1 MAATPSQ
8 QAAID
13 CNGNLVMFAGPGSG
27 KTSTSVTK
35 SVLILSDMNNSLVMT
50 TFTKEAAKEM
60 RTRLDKKLAEL
71 GLPPASEDRLRISTF
86 DSLTYWHLRQCA
98 PGGRVN
104 LLNPTAQAP
113 RIWQLCAEL
122 GIGKFDE
129 HSQWFDAYQATID
142 REPLIETISRESPNS
157 LVLID
162 AYYDWLKASK
172 LLDLATVKRTV
183 AIQMRDRNLPLL
195 PFNHMVVDES
205 QDCDE
210 LQILIAIT
218 MGQNDC
224 CTTLVGDD
232 DQTIYDWR
240 AAAGYKGM
248 IKFRDATSAQ
258 VVRLT
263 ENFRSHEEIVSSATN
278 LIRFNNP
285 NRVEKNQVAVKGQG
299 GTVKAY
305 SFGNIEEQAEWI
317 ANDISSN
324 YKQPYSVAILSRT
337 NINLDAAESACR
349 SYGLEFHRQG
359 KSIFD
364 RDDVSAYSAMM
375 MFWLSGG
382 GDMLSQAMGLLGFG
396 RHTVNAVL
404 RQLTT
409 TQLSFRRGKAISV
422 DEATPEE
429 NNVLADMAACFGK
442 WRQDTKDLAYELVI
456 RETIEMFPIWY
467 SSLGAVAKKNG
478 NEHPKV
484 TSMKSVLEHV
494 ERVLL
499 RIEGPLK
506 SRVRFIRRKKQEE
519 VEEGVIRLMTMHGSK
534 GLEFDTVYIIGA
546 DEKEDDNSITSGP
559 SERRVFFVGMT
570 RARAILHITYSGK
583 FPLFLAEAGLNFQDV
598 VTNPLLAETRTCV
611 PSEVGDE
618 DIE

>member
-13 CNGNLVMFAGPGSG
+13 CYGNLVMFAGPGSG

-35 SVLILSDMNNSLVMT
+35 SVQILSNPRNSLVMT
-50 TFTKEAAKEM
+50 TFTKEAANEM
-60 RTRLDKKLAEL
+60 RARLDKKLAEI
-71 GLPPASEDRLRISTF
+71 GMQPASEDRLRISTF
-86 DSLTYWHLRQCA
+86 DSLTYWHLRNCS
-98 PGGRVN
+98 GGRVN

-122 GIGKFDE
+122 GIGKFEE

-142 REPLIETISRESPNS
+142 RDPLIETITKESPNS
-157 LVLID
+157 LVLIE

-172 LLDLATVKRTV
+172 LMDLATVKRTV
-183 AIQMRDRNLPLL
+183 AIQMRDGILPLL
-195 PFNHMVVDES
+195 PFNHMIVDES
-205 QDCDE
+205 QDSDE

-248 IKFRDATSAQ
+248 IKFREACGAQ

-263 ENFRSHEEIVSSATN
+263 ENYRSHEEIVSGATN

-285 NRVEKNQVAVKGQG
+285 NRVEKNQIAVKGEG
-299 GTVKAY
+299 GAVKAY
-305 SFGNIEEQAEWI
+305 SFGDIAKQAEWI
-317 ANDISSN
+317 ADDIAAKYES
-324 YKQPYSVAILSRT
+324 PYSIAVLSRT
-337 NINLDAAESACR
+337 NINLDFVESACR
-349 SYGLEFHRQG
+349 SYGLDFHRQG

-396 RHTVNAVL
+396 RHTVNSVL
-404 RQLTT
+404 RQLSS
-409 TQLSFRRGKAISV
+409 TQLSFRRGKPIV
-422 DEATPEE
+422 VEQATPEE
-429 NNVLADMAACFGK
+429 NRVLADMSACFGK

-456 RETIEMFPIWY
+456 RETIEMFPLWY
-467 SSLGAVAKKNG
+467 SSLGAIAKKNG

-506 SRVRFIRRKKQEE
+506 SRVRFIRRKKQEH

-546 DEKEDDNSITSGP
+546 DEKEDDNSVTSGP
-559 SERRVFFVGMT
+559 SERRVFFVAMT
-570 RARAILHITYSGK
+570 RARSILNITYSGK
-583 FPLFLAEAGLNFQDV
+583 FPLFLAEAGLNFQEV
-598 VTNPLLAETRTCV
+598 ITNPEMVEPRTCV
-611 PSEVGDE
+611 PSETGDDDLE
-618 DIE
+618 

>member
-13 CNGNLVMFAGPGSG
+13 CTGNLVMFAGPGSG

-35 SVLILSDMNNSLVMT
+35 SVQILAVPENSLVMT
-50 TFTKEAAKEM
+50 TFTKEAANEM
-60 RTRLDKKLAEL
+60 RVRLDKKLAEE
-71 GLPPASEDRLRISTF
+71 GLPPAGEDRLRISTF
-86 DSLTYWHLRQCA
+86 DSLTYWHLRNCA
-98 PGGRVN
+98 NGKVN

-122 GIGKFDE
+122 AIGKFEE

-142 REPLIETISRESPNS
+142 REPLIETINKESPNS

-172 LLDLATVKRTV
+172 MMDLATVKRTV
-183 AIQMRDRNLPLL
+183 AIQMRDANIPLL
-195 PFNHMVVDES
+195 PFNHMIVDES
-205 QDCDE
+205 QDSDE

-218 MGQNDC
+218 MGQNEC

-248 IKFRDATSAQ
+248 IKFRDACDAQ

-263 ENFRSHEEIVSSATN
+263 ENFRSHEEIVGSATN

-285 NRVEKNQVAVKGQG
+285 NRVEKNQIAVKGEG
-299 GTVKAY
+299 GSVKAY
-305 SFGNIEEQAEWI
+305 SFGDIELQAEWI
-317 ANDISSN
+317 ANHISAN
-324 YKQPYSVAILSRT
+324 YEHPYSIAILSRT

-396 RHTVNAVL
+396 RHTVNSVL
-404 RQLTT
+404 KQLTT
-409 TQLSFRRGKAISV
+409 TQLSFRRGKPIV
-422 DEATPEE
+422 VEGATPEE
-429 NNVLADMAACFGK
+429 NNILADMSACFGK
-442 WRQDTKDLAYELVI
+442 WRQDTKDMAYELVI
-456 RETIEMFPIWY
+456 RESIEMFPAWY
-467 SSLGAVAKKNG
+467 SGLGAVAKKNG

-484 TSMKSVLEHV
+484 TAMKSVLVHV

-506 SRVRFIRRKKQEE
+506 SRVRFIRRKKQED
-519 VEEGVIRLMTMHGSK
+519 VEEGAIRLMTMHGSK

-546 DEKEDDNSITSGP
+546 DEKEDDNSITAGP

-570 RARAILHITYSGK
+570 RARTNLNITYAGK

-598 VTNPLLAETRTCV
+598 ITDPLMAERKTLV
-611 PSEVGDE
+611 PSEDGDFE
-618 DIE
+618 IE